1 MSWQEQLAPSTKTD
15 MVLRLGATLLLLLF
29 NVFISTHL
37 KTPFPE
43 SLVEAYGIPIT
54 RLFLLILVIVSAI
67 WCPTVGIM
75 AAFAYICLASD
86 VLITTKN
93 RIV

>member
-1 MSWQEQLAPSTKTD
+1 MSWEEQLAPSTKTD
-15 MVLRLGATLLLLLF
+15 MYLRLGATLLLLLF

-43 SLVEAYGIPIT
+43 VLVEAYGIPLT
-54 RLFLLILVIVSAI
+54 RLFLLLLLIAACF
-67 WCPTVGIM
+67 WCPTVGILF
-75 AAFAYICLASD
+75 AFAYVCLASD

-93 RIV
+93 RLV